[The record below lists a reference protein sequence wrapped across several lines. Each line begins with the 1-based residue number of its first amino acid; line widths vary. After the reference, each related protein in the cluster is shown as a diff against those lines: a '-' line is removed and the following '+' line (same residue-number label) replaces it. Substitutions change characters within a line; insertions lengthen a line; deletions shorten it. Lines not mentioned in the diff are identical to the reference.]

1 MSHTKIMLRIIFC
14 SILQARDLFAL
25 ESFEGMSDS
34 SILTNTSILLGSTS
48 DVLTNS
54 TLHISSVI
62 IQDITDSTVSCPTVP
77 IFYRYIITLTQPQL
91 IISAIIAG
99 LGILIFLFV
108 LINLAL
114 FSYIHQQKQN
124 ELLTYLTDIAT
135 ELEGITAKASLHG
148 TSVPKSSKRRRPVSF
163 AALPPISQSQLT
175 TTTQLKNPVAY
186 KRQSSEQLKRGRS
199 QSMATILEV

>member
-54 TLHISSVI
+54 TLHINSVI
-62 IQDITDSTVSCPTVP
+62 IQDITDSTVNCPSSP

-135 ELEGITAKASLHG
+135 ELEGITAKASLRS
-148 TSVPKSSKRRRPVSF
+148 TLVPKTPKRRRPVSF
-163 AALPPISQSQLT
+163 AALPPISPNQLT
-175 TTTQLKNPVAY
+175 TITQLENFIIPPSAVF
-186 KRQSSEQLKRGRS
+186 LLHP
-199 QSMATILEV
+199 T